1 MANFNFNKVILGGRL
16 TADPELKTTPSGV
29 SVTVFTIAVNR
40 NYKAQDEKQTANF
53 FNVIA
58 WRATAEFITRY
69 FRKAS
74 SICLVGSLQSRSW
87 TDQQGQKHF
96 GTEIVAD
103 EAFFV
108 DALRES
114 PMGRNNSDVI
124 VDGRFAQ
131 SANFRSSPEANL
143 RPNSPALAGI
153 DPGAAPGKVQ
163 AQMYATPGARGEIAQ
178 GMAEDDGE
186 LPF

>member
-16 TADPELKTTPSGV
+16 VNDPELKTTPSGV
-29 SVTVFTIAVNR
+29 SVTTFTVAVNR
-40 NYKAQDEKQTANF
+40 RSAKEAADF
-53 FNVIA
+53 FTVTA
-58 WRATAEFITRY
+58 WRATAEFVTRY

-96 GTEIVAD
+96 GTEIVVD
-103 EAFFV
+103 EAYFV

-124 VDGRFAQ
+124 VD
-131 SANFRSSPEANL
+131 
-143 RPNSPALAGI
+143 PNSPMLAGI
-153 DPGAAPGKVQ
+153 DPNAAPGKVPPQ
-163 AQMYATPGARGEIAQ
+163 AYSTPGARKEIAQ
-178 GMAEDDGE
+178 TEGDMDEQ